1 MSNTELSRKN
11 QPTKY
16 CIDTTVVYYLL
27 HGPRRQQTA
36 VRASRGKGDFVV
48 TGFVRGEY
56 IRGFVSGLIDLYF
69 TIRAEA
75 DVQNGIHL
83 YCAGQ
88 RQPRRIQN
96 AFISI
101 GGFLTGHE
109 DWEDVERTLYRLGEY
124 ILHCVRSFDR
134 EFPHRLHDPI
144 RCEFGFLDFPSETFS
159 ENTLLDFRQELE
171 RIESGPACDQC
182 SFRASQRQRVQE
194 MGADLCSDVQQRKY
208 AKQKGYQTQAKYLQM
223 ADRTTKTAP
232 TCWYCERLGDSV
244 IALSVP
250 DEHILLTGDSQ
261 SFPAFAEILGI
272 HVQTLSSELALRE
285 EERSQETAERG
296 D

>member
-1 MSNTELSRKN
+1 MR
-11 QPTKY
+11 Y

-27 HGPRRQQTA
+27 HGPRRQQEA
-36 VRASRGKGDFVV
+36 VRACRGQGDLVV

-56 IRGFVSGLIDLYF
+56 IRGFIAGLIDLYF

-75 DVQNGIHL
+75 DVKNGIHL
-83 YCAGQ
+83 FCAAQ

-101 GGFLTGHE
+101 GGFLTGHD

-134 EFPHRLHDPI
+134 EFPFRLQDPI
-144 RCEFGFLDFPSETFS
+144 RCEFGFLDFPAETFR
-159 ENTLLDFRQELE
+159 ENMLLDFRQELE
-171 RIESGPACDQC
+171 RIRSRPACDQC
-182 SFRASQRQRVQE
+182 SFRARQRQRVQE
-194 MGADLCSDVQQRKY
+194 MGADLCSEAQQQKY
-208 AKQKGYQTQAKYLQM
+208 MAQKGYRAQAKYLQM
-223 ADRTTKTAP
+223 AEATKKRAP

-250 DEHILLTGDSQ
+250 LEHILLSGDTH
-261 SFPAFAEILGI
+261 SFPALAAILGI
-272 HVQTLSSELALRE
+272 PVQTVGSEVALRD
-285 EERSQETAERG
+285 EERFRETPEGGRETG